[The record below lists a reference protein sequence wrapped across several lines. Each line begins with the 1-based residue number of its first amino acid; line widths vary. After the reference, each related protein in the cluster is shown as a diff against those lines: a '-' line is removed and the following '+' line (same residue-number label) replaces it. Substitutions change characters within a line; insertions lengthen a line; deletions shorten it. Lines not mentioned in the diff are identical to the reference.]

1 MADTTMIPFS
11 NDNSGWDAGVGGAIG
26 GFLGTWLG
34 NGGGFGFG
42 NRYPGYGGGF
52 APAGLVATTDNAV
65 ADSVILDGLNRI
77 TDQVS
82 GVSNTLMTSQAQ
94 QNSAMC
100 QGFSGTNQN
109 IFEASA
115 GLSRDMG
122 TGFNAVA
129 NTVVN
134 GNNQINQS
142 LCSGFAGVT
151 ATINANGAANRY
163 DTMNG
168 FNQLQRSVDACCC
181 NTQTSLANGF
191 GNLALENCQ
200 NTGKITG
207 AIAADGIAT
216 RALINQNY
224 INDLQS
230 QLCDAK
236 AKIGSLESQQFTS
249 NALSAQSAIFDQKLA
264 NAITTIVAEIKSS
277 STTPTTTTTPAA

>member
-11 NDNSGWDAGVGGAIG
+11 SESTGWDAGVGGAIG
-26 GFLGTWLG
+26 GFLGSWFSNGWNG
-34 NGGGFGFG
+34 NGFGRGVGFG
-42 NRYPGYGGGF
+42 
-52 APAGLVATTDNAV
+52 PAGIVATTDSAV
-65 ADSVILDGLNRI
+65 ADSVIVDGLSRI
-77 TDQVS
+77 SDQVA
-82 GVSNTLMTSQAQ
+82 GVNTTLLSSQAQ

-100 QGFSGTNQN
+100 QGFSGVNQT

-122 TGFNAVA
+122 TGFNALA

-134 GNNQINQS
+134 GNNQINGN
-142 LCSGFAGVT
+142 LCSGFANTV
-151 ATINANGAANRY
+151 ATINANGASNRY

-168 FNQLQRSVDACCC
+168 FNQMQRSIDACCC
-181 NTQTSLANGF
+181 NTQTALANGF

-200 NTGKITG
+200 NTSKITN
-207 AIAADGIAT
+207 AVAADGIAT

-236 AKIGSLESQQFTS
+236 AKIGSLESQQFTQS
-249 NALSAQSAIFDQKLA
+249 AISAQSAIFDQKLA
-264 NAITTIVAEIKSS
+264 NAV
-277 STTPTTTTTPAA
+277 STLISELKPTTTTPAA

>member
-1 MADTTMIPFS
+1 MADTTMIPFAS
-11 NDNSGWDAGVGGAIG
+11 DNMGWDAGVGGAIG
-26 GFLGTWLG
+26 AFLGSWFG
-34 NGGGFGFG
+34 NGWGGWGGRGGFGA
-42 NRYPGYGGGF
+42 GF
-52 APAGLVATTDNAV
+52 PAAGIVASTDNAI
-65 ADSVILDGLNRI
+65 ADSVIVDGLNRI
-77 TDQVS
+77 SDQIS
-82 GVSNTLMTSQAQ
+82 GVGNTLMTSQAQ

-100 QGFSGTNQN
+100 QGFSGTNQT

-134 GNNQINQS
+134 GNNQINQN
-142 LCSGFAGVT
+142 LCSGFANTV

-168 FNQLQRSVDACCC
+168 FNQLQRSMDACCC
-181 NTQTSLANGF
+181 NTQTALANGF

-224 INDLQS
+224 INDLQTK
-230 QLCDAK
+230 LCDAK
-236 AKIGSLESQQFTS
+236 AKIGSLEAQQFTQS
-249 NALSAQSAIFDQKLA
+249 ALTAQSVVFDQKLA
-264 NAITTIVAEIKSS
+264 NAIGTIVSEINKGR
-277 STTPTTTTTPAA
+277 TTTTTTTAAAA

>member
-11 NDNSGWDAGVGGAIG
+11 NESTGWDAGVGGAIG
-26 GFLGTWLG
+26 GFLGSWFS

-42 NRYPGYGGGF
+42 NRGYGAGF
-52 APAGLVATTDNAV
+52 PAAGLVATTDNAV
-65 ADSVILDGLNRI
+65 ADSVIVDDLNRI
-77 TDQVS
+77 TDQIS

-100 QGFSGTNQN
+100 QGFSGTNQT
-109 IFEASA
+109 IFESTA

-122 TGFNAVA
+122 TGFNALA

-151 ATINANGAANRY
+151 AAVNANGVAGRF

-168 FNQLQRSVDACCC
+168 FNQLQRSIDSCCC

-200 NTGKITG
+200 NTSKITG

-230 QLCDAK
+230 KLCDAK
-236 AKIGSLESQQFTS
+236 AKIGSLESQQFTQS
-249 NALSAQSAIFDQKLA
+249 ALAAQSVVFDQKLA
-264 NAITTIVAEIKSS
+264 NAINTIVAEIKSS
-277 STTPTTTTTPAA
+277 STPTTSTAA